1 MTERPRRRMITP
13 GRISNKSLIREG
25 FSSPQKLASFFDK
38 SFIFVKVL
46 NLAVMDWYQG
56 ILTWEN
62 AFQNQL
68 FQSAIKKMQTIT
80 SIVIPVVWVDTP
92 K

>member
-1 MTERPRRRMITP
+1 M
-13 GRISNKSLIREG
+13 
-25 FSSPQKLASFFDK
+25 FALAFPYFEADAELGVHFDK
-38 SFIFVKVL
+38 SFFFVKVF